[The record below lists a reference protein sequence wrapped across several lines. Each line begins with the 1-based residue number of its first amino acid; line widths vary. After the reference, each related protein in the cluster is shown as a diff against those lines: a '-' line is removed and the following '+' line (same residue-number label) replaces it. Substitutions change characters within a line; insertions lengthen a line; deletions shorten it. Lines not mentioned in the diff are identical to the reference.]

1 MSEIG
6 LVEVS
11 AAVREA
17 SVAAGVPFEPADPST
32 VTLRFLLSAHSP
44 KGLDALRN
52 ARRALL
58 REEWTRGRDPDEPPL
73 EDAVFSATEIL
84 WAVRSDQRSWC
95 LKKLEELL
103 RRANQFLTDV
113 PEARS
118 V

>member
-11 AAVREA
+11 EGVREA
-17 SVAAGVPFEPADPST
+17 SLAAGAPFETANPST
-32 VTLRFLLSAHSP
+32 VTLRFLLSAHSQ
-44 KGLDALRN
+44 KGLDALRD

-73 EDAVFSATEIL
+73 EDAVFSATEVL

-103 RRANQFLTDV
+103 RRANQFLTDAA
-113 PEARS
+113 EAHS